1 MTSLRRYLWALT
13 LFPSLLVAALACIV
27 YGHQQ
32 LENTREQ
39 LRFEANIISAWW
51 APQLSA
57 QIHQNHTNWQALLA
71 PLTKQEAIRSV
82 ALRNRQGKILAQIG
96 PSLPILDTTELVI
109 GVQHFMDNHPFRLLT
124 PIALPFSSQSDEQLP
139 CWLDIEMSKAP
150 LTITRYQVAMVC
162 LLIFLGSV
170 IFGIVMAWYLTRIT
184 LNPLQ
189 LLRRSLLPIIQG
201 NTVPF
206 TTSSSSSPS
215 SSTQTPIASLAIA
228 PMSIANLRFKE
239 HQTLMIEFSQMLQGL
254 NQVYQDLQDH
264 ANQANQDLRQTLETI
279 EIQNIE
285 LDIARKEA
293 LQSSQI
299 KSEFLANMS
308 HEIRT
313 PLNGVIGFSKL
324 LMKTTVDARQHEYLS
339 TILKCSESLLTIVN
353 DILDFSKI
361 ESGKLVLEQ
370 VAFNLC
376 DLVEE
381 VLTMLSPPAH
391 EKALELVQI
400 FYIDDQIIY
409 KGDPLRIKQV
419 LTNLVNNAIK
429 FTEKG
434 SVSIRVTCEGRSHR
448 GDLIKI
454 TVTDTGIGLPQH
466 HERLFVPFSQGD
478 ASSARHHGG
487 TGLGLAISK
496 HLIESM
502 QGEIGFQSEP
512 QQGTTFWFSLP
523 LPQNPERQAN
533 APPETLRGRS
543 ILICDDAPLTRLS
556 LKKMLQPLQIQITEL
571 NHLDRLLPTI
581 ESIYSH
587 AKILDAIVIG
597 GQDLPQQGSNIIN
610 TLNHIEKEYGI
621 RCLLM
626 ANTQEL
632 HYWQAYEGLDIAHCI
647 AKPITRS
654 RLLHALATLI
664 LDEANPISLPF
675 QPHTLLPYHPS
686 LPSHHLLCVDDNLTN
701 LRLLETMLLE
711 MGLQVTTATSG
722 GNALALVKEL
732 QATLDGILM
741 DIHMPHIDGIA
752 ATAQLHSFYQQH
764 QQPSPPIIAVTA
776 HALLSE
782 QQMLL
787 AQGFDDILIKPIQE
801 AELAALLHRLGI
813 RTRLRQASNPYH
825 ARYNPTQS
833 QREATVQHQLT
844 QVLIDSLEQ
853 TRRDIKTTWEADD
866 LFQLQEIIHK
876 LHGAVCYCDLPQ
888 LKAAVQ
894 HLENLLKKGVS
905 LGLPQAVKAV
915 CTQIEGLLT
924 QQTEN

>member
-13 LFPSLLVAALACIV
+13 LFPSLLVAALVCGL
-27 YGHQQ
+27 YGHHQ
-32 LENTREQ
+32 LENTRER

-51 APQLSA
+51 APQISA
-57 QIHQNHTNWQALLA
+57 QLRQHDVNWQSLLA
-71 PLTKQEAIRSV
+71 PLANQEAIRAV
-82 ALRNRQGKILAQIG
+82 ALRNRQGEVLAQIG
-96 PSLPILDTTELVI
+96 LSLPMLDATELAI
-109 GVQHFMDNHPFRLLT
+109 GSPHFMTNQPFRLLT
-124 PIALPFSSQSDEQLP
+124 PLRLPFSTASDDQLP
-139 CWLDIEMSKAP
+139 AWLDIEMSTAA
-150 LTITRYQVAMVC
+150 LTITRYQLVIAC
-162 LLIFLGSV
+162 LLILLGSIV
-170 IFGIVMAWYLTRIT
+170 FSVVMAWYLMRIT
-184 LNPLQ
+184 LKPLQ
-189 LLRRSLLPIIQG
+189 LLRRMMS
-201 NTVPF
+201 
-206 TTSSSSSPS
+206 
-215 SSTQTPIASLAIA
+215 PIAHGSAAPITASLTT
-228 PMSIANLRFKE
+228 PNMRFKE
-239 HQTLMIEFSQMLQGL
+239 HQALMSELSQMVQGL

-264 ANQANQDLRQTLETI
+264 AKQANQDLRQTLETI

-324 LMKTTVDARQHEYLS
+324 LMKTTVDPRQHEYLS
-339 TILKCSESLLTIVN
+339 TIFKCSESLLTIVN

-361 ESGKLVLEQ
+361 ESGKLVLEH
-370 VAFNLC
+370 VTFNLC

-381 VLTMLSPPAH
+381 VLTMLSPQAH

-400 FYIDDQIIY
+400 FYINDQLAY

-434 SVSIRVTCEGRSHR
+434 SVSIRVTCEDQHYR
-448 GDLIKI
+448 GDMIKI

-466 HERLFVPFSQGD
+466 HERLFTPFSQGD
-478 ASSARHHGG
+478 ASSARKHGG

-496 HLIESM
+496 HLIQSM
-502 QGEIGFQSEP
+502 QGEIGYQSEP
-512 QQGTTFWFSLP
+512 QQGTTFWFTLP
-523 LPQNPERQAN
+523 LPQNLDLQAS

-556 LKKMLQPLQIQITEL
+556 LRQMLLPLQMQITEL
-571 NHLDRLLPTI
+571 NQLERLLPTI
-581 ESIYSH
+581 ETTYSH
-587 AKILDAIVIG
+587 SKIFDAIVIG
-597 GQDLPQQGSNIIN
+597 GQDLPRQGRKIID

-654 RLLHALATLI
+654 RLLRALATLI

-675 QPHTLLPYHPS
+675 QPQTLLPHHPP
-686 LPSHHLLCVDDNLTN
+686 LPSRHLLCVDDNLTN
-701 LRLLETMLLE
+701 LRLLETMLQD
-711 MGLQVTTATSG
+711 MGFEVSSATSG
-722 GNALALVKEL
+722 SNALALIEESSAVFD
-732 QATLDGILM
+732 AVLM
-741 DIHMPHIDGIA
+741 DIHMPQLDGIA
-752 ATAQLHSFYQQH
+752 TTAQLRRFYQQPLY
-764 QQPSPPIIAVTA
+764 QQQQKIMPPVIAVTA

-801 AELAALLHRLGI
+801 AELAALLHRLGF
-813 RTRLRQASNPYH
+813 RMRLRPPLVNHLQDH
-825 ARYNPTQS
+825 AQSLHESAVKQRLTPALIGSLPPTLQ
-833 QREATVQHQLT
+833 
-844 QVLIDSLEQ
+844 
-853 TRRDIKTTWEADD
+853 DIKHAWEADD
-866 LFQLQEIIHK
+866 RVHLLEIIHK
-876 LHGAVCYCDLPQ
+876 LHGAVCYCDLPL
-888 LKAAVQ
+888 LKAAVEQ
-894 HLENLLKKGVS
+894 VEILLKKGQS

-915 CTQIEGLLT
+915 CGEVEALLLT
-924 QQTEN
+924 QPTEH